1 MNIQT
6 AREYKA
12 RLNNFEKFIFSQYNG
27 KIRQL
32 DEFIEKIKT
41 SKFDVYEILANY
53 CIYLQDLNINAR
65 TLKQRL
71 VTAKNFLEFN
81 DIDISPR
88 KFKIKIRLPK
98 VIRRHK
104 EALDKDDVIHILNGC
119 SDIRLK
125 TYVMFLACTGM
136 RAVEALSIRL
146 KDIDFTSNPARVLVK
161 DE

>member
-12 RLNNFEKFIFSQYNG
+12 SLNNFEKFIFSQYSG

-32 DEFIEKIKT
+32 DEFIEEIKT

-71 VTAKNFLEFN
+71 VTAKF
-81 DIDISPR
+81 S
-88 KFKIKIRLPK
+88 
-98 VIRRHK
+98 
-104 EALDKDDVIHILNGC
+104 
-119 SDIRLK
+119 
-125 TYVMFLACTGM
+125 
-136 RAVEALSIRL
+136 
-146 KDIDFTSNPARVLVK
+146 
-161 DE
+161 